1 MSEATATEAEQE
13 HGQRVAFLTE
23 AAETL
28 ENLHLAA
35 VHQTRTTRCHPGTA
49 DDLGDLGAT
58 FDGREDLGVE
68 TVDFFP

>member
-1 MSEATATEAEQE
+1 MAQASAAQAQEQHRE
-13 HGQRVAFLTE
+13 GVAFLAQLVE
-23 AAETL
+23 SFED
-28 ENLHLAA
+28 LHLAA